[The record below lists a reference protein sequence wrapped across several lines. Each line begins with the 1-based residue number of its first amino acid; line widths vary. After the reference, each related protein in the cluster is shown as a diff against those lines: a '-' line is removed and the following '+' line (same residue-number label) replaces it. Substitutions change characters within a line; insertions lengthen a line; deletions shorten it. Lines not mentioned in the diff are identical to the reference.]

1 VLLMMLAIVLI
12 AIFPQIALWL
22 PNRMMGIG

>member
-1 VLLMMLAIVLI
+1 MLAIVLI